1 MILALFVPI
10 GFLAFPIYIV
20 VGLALELFFA
30 KSVTR
35 LMSPSYSFLAG
46 GVGNAVGVLLIALV
60 AMGMKP
66 TIPLMIIGGV
76 GFVAG
81 GIGGLIATGV
91 MTRVRHMYPAKV

>member
-1 MILALFVPI
+1 
-10 GFLAFPIYIV
+10 
-20 VGLALELFFA
+20 
-30 KSVTR
+30 
-35 LMSPSYSFLAG
+35 MSPSYSFLAG